1 MSIQFTQSCPTCG
14 RRIQV
19 QASLMG
25 HSVACPHCHAH
36 FNATG
41 VQACGGSAN
50 EVVMDGPVK
59 ANHVVDT
66 KPVDPLMARV
76 EKALARVS
84 DQPTMTG

>member
-25 HSVACPHCHAH
+25 HSVACPHCNAH

-41 VQACGGSAN
+41 GSAN
-50 EVVMDGPVK
+50 EVAMDGPVK
-59 ANHVVDT
+59 ANHVADT